1 MTTGS
6 RGDGWTGFMGGTQ
19 ARLPPPG
26 GHLNGEGISVSK
38 FCEEFGI
45 REMKGRNYEW
55 KTKL

>member
-1 MTTGS
+1 
-6 RGDGWTGFMGGTQ
+6 MGGTQ

-26 GHLNGEGISVSK
+26 GHLNGAGAAGISVSK

-55 KTKL
+55 KTKF